1 MKKYIKILE
10 DCALFSGISPE
21 DILKM
26 LDCLGAR
33 VIIAAKNQ
41 VIFSEGDPVRY
52 MGVVLKGRVRI
63 VKEDYYGNRSIVTE
77 VEPSELFAETVA
89 SAGVEQMPVSVVAS
103 SDSEIM
109 LVDCRR
115 ALYSCGQGC
124 GQGCGFH
131 NMLVSNLLQVV
142 ASKNLILN
150 QKLEIIS
157 KRTTREKLM
166 TYLLSEAKRKKSNE
180 FDIPYNRQELA
191 DYLGVDRSAMSA
203 EIARMREEGILESVK
218 SRFRLPGHL

>member
-10 DCALFSGISPE
+10 ECALFSGISHE

-33 VIIAAKNQ
+33 VVKAAKNQ
-41 VIFSEGDPVRY
+41 VIFSEGDPVIY

-103 SDSEIM
+103 TDSEIM

-115 ALYSCGQGC
+115 ALYSC

-166 TYLLSEAKRKKSNE
+166 TYLMIQAKQHGGNS
-180 FDIPYNRQELA
+180 FTISYDRQELA
-191 DYLGVDRSAMSA
+191 DFLEVDRSGLSA
-203 EIARMREEGILESVK
+203 EISKLRKENIIECR
-218 SRFRLPGHL
+218 RNFFRLL

>member
-10 DCALFSGISPE
+10 ECALFSGIRHE

-33 VIIAAKNQ
+33 VVKAAKNQ
-41 VIFSEGDPVRY
+41 VIFSEGDSVRY
-52 MGVVLKGRVRI
+52 MGVVLNGRVRI

-103 SDSEIM
+103 TDSEIM
-109 LVDCRR
+109 LVDCSR
-115 ALYSCGQGC
+115 ALYSC

-180 FDIPYNRQELA
+180 FEIPYNRQELA

-203 EIARMREEGILESVK
+203 EIARMREEGILESEK

>member
-10 DCALFSGISPE
+10 ECALFSGMSHE

-33 VIIAAKNQ
+33 VVKAAKNQ
-41 VIFSEGDPVRY
+41 VIFPEGDPVIY

-77 VEPSELFAETVA
+77 VEPSELFAETMA

-103 SDSEIM
+103 TDSEIM

-115 ALYSCGQGC
+115 ALYSC

-166 TYLLSEAKRKKSNE
+166 TYLLSEAKRKKTNE
-180 FDIPYNRQELA
+180 FEIPYNRQELA

-203 EIARMREEGILESVK
+203 EISRMREEGILESEK
-218 SRFRLPGHL
+218 NRFRLPGQL